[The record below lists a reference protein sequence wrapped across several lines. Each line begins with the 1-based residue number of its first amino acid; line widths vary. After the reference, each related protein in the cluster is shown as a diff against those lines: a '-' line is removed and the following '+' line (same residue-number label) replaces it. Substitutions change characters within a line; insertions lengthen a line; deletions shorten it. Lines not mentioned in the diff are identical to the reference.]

1 LPRYLHIISFDVP
14 FPANYGGVIDVYYK
28 LVWLHRLGV
37 KITLHCF
44 SYGRKPAPELEL
56 LCDKVF
62 YYERQTGFF
71 SNLSRLPYNV
81 KSRRSLALE
90 QNLLSDEHPILF
102 EVLHTCYLLNDSRFK
117 TKRKIYRHSNIEHT
131 YYHEL
136 SKSERSLIKKIY
148 LKIEALKLRAFEP
161 VLKFADLIL
170 AVNQKDT
177 DYFKTEYPTVKSFY
191 LPSFHSGE
199 VPRIKEGRGDFILF
213 HGNLSVSENYEAA
226 VWLIKDVFSK
236 LNVNCVIA
244 GLNPPLFLQDLVK
257 EFSNIRLMANPDHDQ
272 MRDLIQD
279 AHAHMLYTPQ
289 PTGLKLKLINALFN
303 GRFLLCNSAM
313 LSGSGVS
320 PGQSI
325 LICDSATDYIK
336 QIGVLMSQ
344 QFNKNLMEER
354 AAMLK
359 NFDNL
364 INGERLIQ
372 LIFE

>member
-1 LPRYLHIISFDVP
+1 LY
-14 FPANYGGVIDVYYK
+14 
-28 LVWLHRLGV
+28 
-37 KITLHCF
+37 F
-44 SYGRKPAPELEL
+44 SL
-56 LCDKVF
+56 LIV
-62 YYERQTGFF
+62 G
-71 SNLSRLPYNV
+71 NP
-81 KSRRSLALE
+81 
-90 QNLLSDEHPILF
+90 LL
-102 EVLHTCYLLNDSRFK
+102 
-117 TKRKIYRHSNIEHT
+117 
-131 YYHEL
+131 
-136 SKSERSLIKKIY
+136 
-148 LKIEALKLRAFEP
+148 EP

-177 DYFKTEYPTVKSFY
+177 DYFKTAYPTVKSFY

-236 LNVNCVIA
+236 LKVNCVIA

-289 PTGLKLKLINALFN
+289 PTGLKLKLINALYN

-313 LSGSGVS
+313 LSGTSVS
-320 PGQSI
+320 SSQTV
-325 LICDSATDYIK
+325 LICDSATEYIK

-344 QFNKNLMEER
+344 QFSKNLIEER
-354 AAMLK
+354 EAMLK

-364 INGERLIQ
+364 INGERLVK